1 MRSCDSRLLSLLV
14 LLTSRTIYSMA
25 PAPPA
30 PVVTAGKG
38 ASGDAAQS
46 VDGTIGELL
55 AWAHKHGMRK
65 DSPVSP
71 SFCPESNCRGMVATR
86 AISEGE
92 IVLQIPEAMMMSL
105 DTAMADYEIRSVVA
119 RSEEQG
125 IR

>member
-1 MRSCDSRLLSLLV
+1 LLV

-38 ASGDAAQS
+38 ASGDAAQSDAAQS

-105 DTAMADYEIRSVVA
+105 DTAMEDYEIRSVVA